1 MRNSKLKPSTLIE
14 NKLLTLGR
22 VMLKIIT
29 DQNTALK

>member
-1 MRNSKLKPSTLIE
+1 MPIKTINTLIV

-22 VMLKIIT
+22 FMLMIRT